1 MLNPDYKQ
9 TNKYTKEL
17 HVWETKDQ
25 QEAAPEGVKGSQ
37 KIRDGSYGAVEN
49 SDLARN
55 KTDDAENK
63 IQDGSYGAVE
73 HRNFAQNKMDDK
85 GDKEGTIHGD
95 YTLNQSP
102 SAREVGLTKETQ
114 GEYLLRVPVGTVKVF
129 YFLCFLLD
137 PGPIIVYACQSLTH

>member
-37 KIRDGSYGAVEN
+37 KIRDGSYGAE
-49 SDLARN
+49 
-55 KTDDAENK
+55 
-63 IQDGSYGAVE
+63 E
-73 HRNFAQNKMDDK
+73 HINFAQNKMNDK
-85 GDKEGTIHGD
+85 GDKEGTTHGD

-102 SAREVGLTKETQ
+102 SAREVDLTKETQ
-114 GEYLLRVPVGTVKVF
+114 GEYLLRVPGKTVKVF

-137 PGPIIVYACQSLTH
+137 PGPTIVYACQSLTH